1 MIMVLAITVV
11 GYVVA
16 QILQTPINNLVG
28 VADKTL
34 PGDITEATLITIVSA
49 MVLWRLVIR
58 PLRDQ
63 TASAQKAVS
72 EREAALKGEAAAQEF
87 RARLHRALEMT
98 STEAATYAVANRAL
112 R

>member
-49 MVLWRLVIR
+49 MVPVATCH
-58 PLRDQ
+58 P
-63 TASAQKAVS
+63 
-72 EREAALKGEAAAQEF
+72 AAPGSDRQCPEGG
-87 RARLHRALEMT
+87 
-98 STEAATYAVANRAL
+98 V
-112 R
+112 